1 MTPAFMSAYLDSK
14 PRQQKMLWIMNPSKL
29 AAVEFLVKYWED
41 RGHKIIVFSDDI
53 TAVTLYS
60 HHLGRPCMTGAVLT
74 VPSLP
79 RSLPSPF
86 PPCRC
91 APCHCAT
98 EE

>member
-1 MTPAFMSAYLDSK
+1 
-14 PRQQKMLWIMNPSKL
+14 MLWIMNPSKL

-74 VPSLP
+74 VPSCP
-79 RSLPSPF
+79 VPSLPLSLPAAAH
-86 PPCRC
+86 R
-91 APCHCAT
+91 AT
-98 EE
+98 AQRKSERR